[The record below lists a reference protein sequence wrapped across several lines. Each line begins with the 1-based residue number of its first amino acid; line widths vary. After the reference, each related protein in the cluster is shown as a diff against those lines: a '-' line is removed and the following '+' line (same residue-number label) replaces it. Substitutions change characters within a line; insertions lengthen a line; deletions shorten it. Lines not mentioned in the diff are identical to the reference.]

1 MPVRKYSMANT
12 NYRYGFNGQEKSD
25 EIKGEGNSYTA
36 EFWEYDPRIGRRW
49 NLDPKPTIGISQYS
63 AFNNNPIFNN
73 DIKGDTIFRP
83 PWMQHTFEDPLKMV
97 LYKTP
102 LGKQLLDEY
111 SKSTT
116 ENIYFYAFDLDK
128 SSKNFKDDNQAILN
142 TVNDAQLKGTIDSK
156 GNLTMNN
163 WDAKAREGG
172 EQQLKYLNASG
183 FNFNT
188 SAAISIVGLNTTD
201 NQHLGYDKYD
211 LAFAMYHEIY
221 AHVKLGK
228 TLKNGGSEHS
238 QFGNTYYTKG
248 MGLYDEDIVGGTLM
262 VQGSPAWKFF
272 KQLLELKIKNGD
284 GTSENKSDLKKINQV
299 DADAAKAAASKDK
312 KKGKKG

>member
-1 MPVRKYSMANT
+1 MPGRKYLASGASP
-12 NYRYGFNGQEKSD
+12 YCYSINGQEK
-25 EIKGEGNSYTA
+25 ELELNENITTA
-36 EFWEYDPRIGRRW
+36 EYWEYDSRTGRRW
-49 NLDPKPTIGISQYS
+49 NVDPKLTIGVSTY
-63 AFNNNPIFNN
+63 ATFLNNPIWYN

-83 PWMQHTFEDPLKMV
+83 AWMPHTFEDPLKMV

-111 SKSTT
+111 SKSSK

-128 SSKNFKDDNQAILN
+128 SSKNFKDDNQAIMN
-142 TVNDAQLKGTIDSK
+142 TVNDIQIKGTIDSK
-156 GNLTMNN
+156 GNVVMNN
-163 WDAKAREGG
+163 WDEKAREGG
-172 EQQLKYLNASG
+172 EQQMKYLNNSG

-221 AHVKLGK
+221 AHIKLGK
-228 TLKNGGSEHS
+228 TLQNGDKEHHD
-238 QFGNTYYTKG
+238 FGNTFYTKG
-248 MGLYDEDIVGGTLM
+248 MGLYSENIVGGSLM
-262 VQGSPAWKFF
+262 VQGSEAWKFF

-284 GTSENKSDLKKINQV
+284 GTKQNKADLKTMNTT
-299 DADAAKAAASKDK
+299 DAAAAKAAADAAK